1 MMPQF
6 MYPPF
11 DGRTQR
17 HRGPDGRFLP
27 LESALENPYQGL
39 MKHCTSL
46 LNTLMNHKYGY
57 VFNAPVDPV
66 ALGVPDYFTVI
77 TSPMDLGTIKANL
90 HDSIYSSPLEF
101 ASDVRLTFANALK
114 YNPAGDVVHK
124 MAKTLSKVFEN
135 KWKRIEKKMAHVDSS
150 GMCYKK
156 PNSPGGG
163 VYESKEVVGM
173 TPESVQTVI
182 QAFTEWKDSIPEPVL
197 NFLERNKTSMDD
209 GGTKMELDL
218 NALSDEQFFELQ
230 GLVRSCLEVRDQGF
244 PNALVK
250 IETDASDPTSHM
262 DVDRN

>member
-1 MMPQF
+1 MNA
-6 MYPPF
+6 PF

-17 HRGPDGRFLP
+17 HRGPNGRFLP

-46 LNTLMNHKYGY
+46 LNTLTNHKYGY
-57 VFNAPVDPV
+57 VFNEPVDPV

-77 TSPMDLGTIKANL
+77 TSPMDLGTIKAKL
-90 HDSIYSSPLEF
+90 QDSVYSSPLEF

-114 YNPAGDVVHK
+114 YNPPGDVVHK

-150 GMCYKK
+150 GMCYRK
-156 PNSPGGG
+156 PNSPGG

-173 TPESVQTVI
+173 TPEGVQTII
-182 QAFTEWKDSIPEPVL
+182 QAFTEWEDSIPEPVL
-197 NFLERNKTSMDD
+197 NFLERHKTSMADS
-209 GGTKMELDL
+209 GTKMELDL
-218 NALSDEQFFELQ
+218 NALSDEQLLELQ
-230 GLVRSCLEVRDQGF
+230 GLVRSCLEVRDEGF
-244 PNALVK
+244 PIAVVK
-250 IETDASDPTSHM
+250 IEPDASDPAIHM